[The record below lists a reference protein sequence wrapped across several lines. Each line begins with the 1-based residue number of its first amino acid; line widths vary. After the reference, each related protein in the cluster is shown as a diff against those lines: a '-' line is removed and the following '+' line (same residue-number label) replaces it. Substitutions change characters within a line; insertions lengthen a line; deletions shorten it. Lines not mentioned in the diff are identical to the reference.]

1 MKTGFRHAANNHVN
15 KQARWRVAAM
25 LVRVAIALAAS
36 PGHAAAETVPA
47 GDAARGA
54 TLYQGC
60 EDCHSIGENDV
71 GPMHR
76 GVVGRVAGGVPDYH
90 YSAALKESKIVWT
103 EDNLDKWLANPLA
116 LVPGSKMRFKVN
128 DAQDRAD
135 IIAFLKERAK

>member
-1 MKTGFRHAANNHVN
+1 MENGFHRGQGRHASNRA
-15 KQARWRVAAM
+15 KRSVAAA
-25 LVRVAIALAAS
+25 LVWLVSFAS
-36 PGHAAAETVPA
+36 GHAAAGTVPA

-76 GVVGRVAGGVPDYH
+76 GVVGRIAGTVPDYH
-90 YSAALKESKIVWT
+90 YSAALKDSKIVWN

-135 IIAFLKERAK
+135 LIAFLKERAK